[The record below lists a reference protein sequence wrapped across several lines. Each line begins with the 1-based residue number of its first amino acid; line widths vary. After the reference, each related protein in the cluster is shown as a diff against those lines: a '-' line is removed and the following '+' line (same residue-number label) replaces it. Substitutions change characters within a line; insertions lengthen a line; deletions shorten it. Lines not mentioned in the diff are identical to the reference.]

1 MRVRMELL
9 ALIVCSA
16 SSLQLPT
23 TAVGRRAAVSSASA
37 LQLPIAAALG
47 RRAVVSSAAAA
58 VSLVVPQLAN
68 AAKPEKLYC
77 LNVVLRVK
85 AERRDEFLK
94 CIANNQ
100 VGTLTKE
107 PLAVEYTYGEDET
120 TPNTFHF
127 HEKYKGRAGFEAHT
141 KAPHFAVY
149 AKFARGRVNSG
160 HSAATAL
167 SRGPR
172 GLPTHSAPP
181 VTARRRIRIH
191 SPHLQKLFST
201 KPSRCRA
208 RARDVVLHADQLRFL
223 HVTCTF
229 TCACACACACTCL
242 CNVTVGDV
250 PPSHAHRPARDRV
263 HCAHVHKLCSYIRAK
278 IDLEVLA
285 EVRDLLKGPKAERR
299 ERSSV
304 SGVKNT
310 HLLYTVAHT
319 GTRSPDPVP
328 FEQQKTCTN

>member
-149 AKFARGRVNSG
+149 VKFARGRVTSGTSG
-160 HSAATAL
+160 HSAATGR
-167 SRGPR
+167 SRGAPAR
-172 GLPTHSAPP
+172 GLPGAGSQRAARHRSQTETDPFSAPP
-181 VTARRRIRIH
+181 EVVFYQAEPLPNT
-191 SPHLQKLFST
+191 ST
-201 KPSRCRA
+201 
-208 RARDVVLHADQLRFL
+208 
-223 HVTCTF
+223 
-229 TCACACACACTCL
+229 
-242 CNVTVGDV
+242 
-250 PPSHAHRPARDRV
+250 
-263 HCAHVHKLCSYIRAK
+263 
-278 IDLEVLA
+278 
-285 EVRDLLKGPKAERR
+285 
-299 ERSSV
+299 
-304 SGVKNT
+304 
-310 HLLYTVAHT
+310 
-319 GTRSPDPVP
+319 
-328 FEQQKTCTN
+328 

>member
-1 MRVRMELL
+1 MRMELL

-23 TAVGRRAAVSSASA
+23 TAALGRRAAVSSASA

-141 KAPHFAVY
+141 IAPHFAVY
-149 AKFARGRVNSG
+149 VKFARGRVTSGTSG
-160 HSAATAL
+160 HSAATARTR
-167 SRGPR
+167 SRG
-172 GLPTHSAPP
+172 
-181 VTARRRIRIH
+181 
-191 SPHLQKLFST
+191 
-201 KPSRCRA
+201 
-208 RARDVVLHADQLRFL
+208 
-223 HVTCTF
+223 
-229 TCACACACACTCL
+229 
-242 CNVTVGDV
+242 
-250 PPSHAHRPARDRV
+250 
-263 HCAHVHKLCSYIRAK
+263 
-278 IDLEVLA
+278 
-285 EVRDLLKGPKAERR
+285 
-299 ERSSV
+299 
-304 SGVKNT
+304 
-310 HLLYTVAHT
+310 
-319 GTRSPDPVP
+319 
-328 FEQQKTCTN
+328 